1 MDNIKSKLLNVE
13 DFKLKNEFIRLIQFY
28 MQPAFGSI
36 TKRDLDIEL
45 FMSLQR
51 LGIISEKPDA
61 YDVIST
67 LRITRS
73 KARNL
78 IYESELRRMNR
89 DDLKN
94 QLKDILLRPVFL
106 DNGKMLYMEVEN
118 PLLHDYIKAQLKILG
133 HITDGSFSIDI
144 IKLTHEAYS
153 ALSIF
158 VFEIQN
164 TPNLEILKQYLVNNK
179 IISDTSVKGVISGF
193 LMVVG
198 KKIASDAGEAYVS
211 ELTGKTFNYLQRCF
225 NSKGVK
231 ISLSEIGDLI
241 K

>member
-1 MDNIKSKLLNVE
+1 
-13 DFKLKNEFIRLIQFY
+13 

-51 LGIISEKPDA
+51 LAIISEKPDI

-67 LRITRS
+67 LRVTRS

-78 IYESELRRMNR
+78 IYESELRRMRR
-89 DDLKN
+89 DDLKE
-94 QLKDILLRPVFL
+94 QLKDTLLRPFFL
-106 DNGKMLYMEVEN
+106 DNGKLLYIEVEN
-118 PLLHDYIKAQLKILG
+118 PLLHDYIKAQLKKLG
-133 HITDGSFSIDI
+133 HITDGSFSSDI
-144 IKLTHEAYS
+144 IRMTYEAYS

-164 TPNLEILKQYLVNNK
+164 TPNLEILKQYLIDNR
-179 IISDTSVKGVISGF
+179 IINDTSVKGVISGF

-198 KKIASDAGEAYVS
+198 KKIASDAGEAYAS
-211 ELTGKTFNYLQRCF
+211 ELTGKAFNFLQKCF
-225 NSKGVK
+225 TKKGEE
-231 ISLSEIGDLI
+231 ISSNLIVDLI
-241 K
+241 N